1 MTERRGK
8 DWRDL
13 LAEDLR
19 DPDFRTEWEAS
30 APARAIA
37 IRMMEYRADHGLS
50 QTALG
55 RLLGMSQPAVARLE
69 AGEHLPTLGT
79 LRRISEALGI
89 EILVSIR
96 PADRHPTWVTP
107 EAESSAKVVE
117 RVTTASGSELLI
129 AAS

>member
-1 MTERRGK
+1 MTNAGFITSAE
-8 DWRDL
+8 L
-13 LAEDLR
+13 LAKELKDAE
-19 DPDFRTEWEAS
+19 FRAAWEAS

-37 IRMMEYRADHGLS
+37 IRIIEYRIDNELS

-69 AGEHLPTLGT
+69 IGKHLPTLTT

-89 EILVSIR
+89 EILVSIH
-96 PADRHPTWVTP
+96 PAGRTESWVSPSVEKT
-107 EAESSAKVVE
+107 AKVIE
-117 RVTTASGSELLI
+117 RVTSASGSELLV